1 MPTEFV
7 SRRAALP
14 RRATG
19 VTPSNCAMGF
29 AVISIARSFTFRV
42 QLSSA
47 SVVFPRHEARAQG
60 VPSMITKR
68 IWKSGPRRIKRVAW
82 GFTAQ
87 RNGKQVR
94 RGCGGGRKEDA
105 ERGVSGGGIEGGAA
119 ATHPGAGPAG
129 TSLRGEGE
137 KVPPE

>member
-1 MPTEFV
+1 MPTKFV

-42 QLSSA
+42 QPSSA
-47 SVVFPRHEARAQG
+47 SVVVPRHEARAQG

-68 IWKSGPRRIKRVAW
+68 IWKSGPRRIKRVEW

-87 RNGKQVR
+87 RNGKQGR
-94 RGCGGGRKEDA
+94 RGGEGGGK
-105 ERGVSGGGIEGGAA
+105 EGGASA
-119 ATHPGAGPAG
+119 CLGGAVDGVGGA
-129 TSLRGEGE
+129 R
-137 KVPPE
+137 

>member
-1 MPTEFV
+1 MPTKFV

-14 RRATG
+14 RGATG
-19 VTPSNCAMGF
+19 VTPSNWAMGF

-42 QLSSA
+42 QPSSA
-47 SVVFPRHEARAQG
+47 SVVVPRHEARAQG

-94 RGCGGGRKEDA
+94 RGREEWAKEDA
-105 ERGVSGGGIEGGAA
+105 ERAVSGWTMEGATPATATVAA
-119 ATHPGAGPAG
+119 PAG
-129 TSLRGEGE
+129 TTFRARVE
-137 KVPPE
+137 